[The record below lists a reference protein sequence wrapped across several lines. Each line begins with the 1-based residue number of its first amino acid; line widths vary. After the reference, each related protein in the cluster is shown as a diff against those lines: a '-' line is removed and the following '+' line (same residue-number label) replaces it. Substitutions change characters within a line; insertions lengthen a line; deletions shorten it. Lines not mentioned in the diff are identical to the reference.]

1 MFPLQ
6 TIDQKPVYT
15 EEELKE
21 FQQKLAEEHSNVGSK
36 VEELQQQRDLKEE
49 EISLQVHHRS
59 FSFAQ

>member
-21 FQQKLAEEHSNVGSK
+21 FQQKLAEEHSNVSSK

>member
-21 FQQKLAEEHSNVGSK
+21 FQQKLAEEQSNVGSK